1 MREEP
6 GMTIHDRRRTD
17 PVATHAYTVPVV
29 RELAGCLS
37 GHAAPGP
44 DQPGPRLAHAA
55 DTNAW

>member
-1 MREEP
+1 
-6 GMTIHDRRRTD
+6 MTIHDRRRTD

-29 RELAGCLS
+29 PELAGCLS